1 MYFSKIFQLKG
12 LEPKNKGCT
21 TFYECCD
28 LTKKVYLIYIEEQLQ
43 QGKRVP
49 WFFGW
54 ATVDQVKVRPKDC
67 LTLCFSIVYIIQ
79 QHFTFT
85 KKQLVNYINTLC
97 RFPMF
102 SQCDLK
108 LCFSIESAILSQLF
122 FENDF
127 LGGHEFYFN

>member
-1 MYFSKIFQLKG
+1 MI
-12 LEPKNKGCT
+12 
-21 TFYECCD
+21 
-28 LTKKVYLIYIEEQLQ
+28 
-43 QGKRVP
+43 
-49 WFFGW
+49 FGW

-108 LCFSIESAILSQLF
+108 LCFSKESAILYHSYFLKMIFKEGMNF
-122 FENDF
+122 F
-127 LGGHEFYFN
+127 